1 MDIADAEVMGGWH
14 PRKKL
19 AQQDAASGC
28 LSLFV
33 GESLGRNDP
42 SPQVYPDKQGSFE
55 VPIYRRSQKLK
66 RKPGGP
72 MQLAGRVSP
81 YTVDLHVMQ

>member
-1 MDIADAEVMGGWH
+1 MGSKGEKHPWQPEVMGGWH

-33 GESLGRNDP
+33 GESLG
-42 SPQVYPDKQGSFE
+42 KLTFALSFI
-55 VPIYRRSQKLK
+55 VMNLDRYIYIYEY
-66 RKPGGP
+66 
-72 MQLAGRVSP
+72 MYIYI
-81 YTVDLHVMQ
+81 YTYCTYGCI